1 MIGCTDRSDFWEF
14 YVKDNG
20 KGIEKKYFEK
30 IFVAFE
36 NWKMI
41 TNLQVLDCQLLKK

>member
-20 KGIEKKYFEK
+20 KGIEK
-30 IFVAFE
+30 
-36 NWKMI
+36 N
-41 TNLQVLDCQLLKK
+41 TLKKYLWRLKIGK